1 MAAILASH
9 SCYCCK
15 EVIDHGKLK
24 ENLSFSGSISRQ
36 NLWKHER
43 QINYLPKTKEMHL
56 FQVVMRQTEPHVKLG
71 RNGKPIK
78 MVPASDVMKRKSQSM
93 NNRDMVNGS
102 KGTVNGVSLKMK
114 ELPVKNKVV
123 NGSSVING
131 ASKINGVSLVKRDP
145 TMAIVQT
152 PKLDKLPPIED
163 LKVLPSDDGFSWA
176 SENYNSVQRTI
187 DVWSFVLSLRV
198 RVLLDNA
205 KWAYLGGFTEDKQV
219 SSELLMHTSELLDI
233 LNEPKRNFI

>member
-9 SCYCCK
+9 SCCYCCK
-15 EVIDHGKLK
+15 EVIDHGRLK

-43 QINYLPKTKEMHL
+43 QLNYPRKTKETHL
-56 FQVVMRQTEPHVKLG
+56 FHVVMQQTESRAKLG
-71 RNGKPIK
+71 RYGKPIK
-78 MVPASDVMKRKSQSM
+78 MVPASDVKKRKSQSVS
-93 NNRDMVNGS
+93 NRDMINGS
-102 KGTVNGVSLKMK
+102 KGAVNGASIKM
-114 ELPVKNKVV
+114 EVV

-131 ASKINGVSLVKRDP
+131 VSKINGASLVKRDP

-152 PKLDKLPPIED
+152 QKVDKLPPVED
-163 LKVLPSDDGFSWA
+163 LKVLPSDEGFSWA
-176 SENYNSVQRTI
+176 SESYNSVQRTI

-219 SSELLMHTSELLDI
+219 NARI
-233 LNEPKRNFI
+233 

>member
-9 SCYCCK
+9 SCCYCCK
-15 EVIDHGKLK
+15 EVIDHGRLK

-43 QINYLPKTKEMHL
+43 QLNYPPKTKEMHL
-56 FQVVMRQTEPHVKLG
+56 FQVIMQQTEPHVKLG
-71 RNGKPIK
+71 RYGKPIK
-78 MVPASDVMKRKSQSM
+78 MVPASDVMKRKFQSI
-93 NNRDMVNGS
+93 NNRDMINGS
-102 KGTVNGVSLKMK
+102 KGTVNGASIKME
-114 ELPVKNKVV
+114 ELPVNTKVV

-131 ASKINGVSLVKRDP
+131 VSKINGASLVKRDP
-145 TMAIVQT
+145 TLAIVQT
-152 PKLDKLPPIED
+152 QKVDKLPPVED
-163 LKVLPSDDGFSWA
+163 LKVLPSDEGFSWA

-219 SSELLMHTSELLDI
+219 SFRTI
-233 LNEPKRNFI
+233 NTQT